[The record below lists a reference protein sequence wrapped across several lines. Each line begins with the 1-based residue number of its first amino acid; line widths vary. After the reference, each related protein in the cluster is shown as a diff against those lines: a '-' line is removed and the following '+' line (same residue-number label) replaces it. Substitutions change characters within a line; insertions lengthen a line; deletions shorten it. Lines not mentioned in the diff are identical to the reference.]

1 MSVRLIIDPIDF
13 VQNAG
18 VRHGKIPVID
28 LVRLHDLLFDKEGEL
43 IYQISGR
50 FDKNAKPGL
59 QLEVKGKIH
68 LSCQRCL
75 EKLVCKIDLKTFLL
89 LAKNEIELQLVDE
102 DDTIDAI
109 LATPDLDVINLIED
123 EVILGLSISSCHAD
137 GECNPLKLKSATDN
151 LASKNQSANP
161 FAVLATLKKTH

>member
-18 VRHGKIPVID
+18 IRHGKIPVID
-28 LVRLHDLLFDKEGEL
+28 LVRLHDLLFDKKGEL

-50 FDKNAKPGL
+50 FNKNAKPGL

-68 LSCQRCL
+68 LNCQRCL
-75 EKLVCKIDLKTFLL
+75 EKLAYKIDLKTFLL
-89 LAKNEIELQLVDE
+89 LAKNEIELQQADE

-109 LATPDLDVINLIED
+109 LAAPDLDVINLIED
-123 EVILGLSISSCHAD
+123 EVILGLSISSRHAD
-137 GECNPLKLKSATDN
+137 GECNSLKLKSAADN
-151 LASKNQSANP
+151 LADKKQSANP